1 MPRTSIFS
9 LENNIKGNLNFKTTN
24 IHIKK
29 YMQLNNY
36 NIEAKKIHI
45 NNSFYI
51 QKNKDNNLK

>member
-1 MPRTSIFS
+1 
-9 LENNIKGNLNFKTTN
+9 
-24 IHIKK
+24 
-29 YMQLNNY
+29 MQLNNY